1 MAKAITLYKKGNDGQ
16 VRILEIYPENYY
28 DRDELNEALSF
39 YYEKGYCDSREE
51 AEESEIIV

>member
-39 YYEKGYCDSREE
+39 YYE
-51 AEESEIIV
+51 